1 LTVFVSPFGY
11 ERVTTL
17 ADASGVIRS
26 YDGEAKAIA
35 GGQSLLSL
43 MNLGL
48 VEVRALVDISRVHGG
63 SGVAE
68 EDGYL
73 RIGALTRHSTLER
86 DQLVLGRQPLLSA
99 ASRQVGNVRV
109 RARGTLGG
117 SLAHSDPAAEIPLV
131 MTVLGAEYQV
141 TDADSSRV
149 IAAAEFPVTY
159 FTTQLREDEL
169 IASVRVPTL
178 GPGWGWGFA
187 EISRRPGDFAI
198 VAAAAIARCSEGT
211 IIETRL
217 GLAGVADRS
226 IRLPAVEAAVD
237 GAPVAKVVP
246 RVGPIEG
253 IDPVT
258 DTNASSAYR
267 RTVARV
273 LLVRAL
279 ADACRRSEATL

>member
-1 LTVFVSPFGY
+1 MFVSPFGY

-17 ADASGVIRS
+17 AEASRVIRT

-48 VEVRALVDISRVHGG
+48 VEVRALVDISHVHGA

-99 ASRQVGNVRV
+99 ASRHVGNIRV

-141 TDADSSRV
+141 ADADSARV

-211 IIETRL
+211 IVETRL

-237 GAPVAKVVP
+237 GAPVAEVVS

-253 IDPVT
+253 IHPVT

>member
-237 GAPVAKVVP
+237 GAPVAEVVP